1 MTETKW
7 PVELKIFSV
16 TLRTGLL
23 TAVPGECRR
32 LLPATVAPS
41 GTEAVCAR
49 GPLSGHAQP
58 LLESACLL
66 PANRRNAET
75 AAHPQPQHIT
85 GLPQGRRQ
93 ASGSIC
99 VVLGYLTC
107 CLFKTRFLSFFY
119 VTDRVLGCC
128 ATNPTVPRSSLFL
141 LHGFVTW

>member
-7 PVELKIFSV
+7 PMELKIFSV

-41 GTEAVCAR
+41 GTHGDPSQAT
-49 GPLSGHAQP
+49 P
-58 LLESACLL
+58 
-66 PANRRNAET
+66 NRRNAET

-141 LHGFVTW
+141 LHGFATCGNF